1 MTNASMG
8 FLIGTSII
16 TYIFFYITVNIK
28 IKELQVLFF
37 GIGLSL
43 ITVSFHVCG
52 LLARYSELTDLEGV
66 FGNLLTISTYIT
78 YFIFFLAFLMFFKKV
93 MLLVANTFKKHN
105 IK

>member
-43 ITVSFHVCG
+43 ITVNFHICTLV
-52 LLARYSELTDLEGV
+52 AREYSLTGIETTM
-66 FGNLLTISTYIT
+66 GNLVTISTYIT